1 MFRIAHGLGTNWG
14 TAVKACQAGLGAH
27 SSGHSVGVVYVTPD
41 LANDLGSV
49 LTFLRETTRVPNWV
63 GGVGFG
69 VLGDGVEYRK
79 GAAVAAM
86 TMAIPNEDFRI
97 FISNGRDVPGLK
109 KALIAWL
116 AGRSPAFG
124 LVQADPAND
133 QLAPAINALSA
144 ATDSFLVGGIVYGE
158 GREGVQAPRQIANRP
173 VSGSLSGIL
182 LSAEV
187 PVVVGTCQS
196 CLPIGP
202 YHVID
207 ECQGTD
213 VIRLD
218 DRRATD
224 VLTKEAGELPQ
235 GAMGAMVAFPVEG
248 SDRNDYVVRHL
259 GGVDVVRGWVR
270 IGVEPLLGDRMMFVR
285 RDSKRAR
292 QDLERM
298 LADVVRRLEGRKAK
312 AIHYV
317 SCFSR
322 GAELFGKEGEETSI
336 IRKALGGAPLI
347 GFLAGGEICRN
358 RLHTHAGV
366 LTVFV

>member
-1 MFRIAHGLGTNWG
+1 MFRIAHGQGTNWG
-14 TAVKACQAGLGAH
+14 TAAKACQAKLGAPGR
-27 SSGHSVGVVYVTPD
+27 GHTVGIVYVTSD

-49 LTFLRETTRVPNWV
+49 LTFLRETTRVPNWL

-69 VLGDGVEYRK
+69 VLGDEMEYRK

-86 TMAIPNEDFRI
+86 TMNVSNEDFRI

-109 KALIAWL
+109 KALVAWL

-133 QLAPAINALSA
+133 QIAPAINALS
-144 ATDSFLVGGIVYGE
+144 DSTNAFLVGGVVYGG

-173 VSGSLSGIL
+173 VANSLSGIL
-182 LSAEV
+182 LSGHV
-187 PVVVGTCQS
+187 PVVVGTTQA
-196 CLPIGP
+196 CLPVGP
-202 YHVID
+202 YHTIG
-207 ECQGTD
+207 ECQGAD
-213 VIRLD
+213 IIRLD
-218 DRRATD
+218 GRKATD
-224 VLTKEAGELPQ
+224 VLKDEVGELPQ
-235 GAMGAMVAFPVEG
+235 GAHGAMVAFPVEG

-270 IGVEPLLGDRMMFVR
+270 VGVEPQLGDRIMFVR
-285 RDSKRAR
+285 REQEKAR
-292 QDLERM
+292 QDLDRM
-298 LADVVRRLEGRKAK
+298 LADVVRRLDGRPAK

-322 GAELFGKEGEETSI
+322 GAELFGKEGDENAI
-336 IRKALGGAPLI
+336 IRDALGGAPLI
-347 GFLAGGEICRN
+347 GFLAGGEISRN

-366 LTVFV
+366 LTVFT